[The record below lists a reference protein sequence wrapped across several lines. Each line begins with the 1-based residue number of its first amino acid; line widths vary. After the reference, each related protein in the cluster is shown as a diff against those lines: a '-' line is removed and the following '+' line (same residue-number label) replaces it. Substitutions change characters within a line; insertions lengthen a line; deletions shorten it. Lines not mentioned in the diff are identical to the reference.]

1 MFFNLEKFMI
11 QSFLLAWKNA
21 FVFKG
26 KTSRKDFW
34 FYILANT
41 ILSITLNITQNLLT
55 NLQYASLP
63 SDSLVNDF
71 SLLSEIFAVLS
82 QTIQII
88 SFFYLLG
95 SLIVSLSIQVRRL
108 NDISKKWVWIFIQ
121 IIPILGSI
129 YYVYLMCQPSISV
142 NSQE

>member
-1 MFFNLEKFMI
+1 MI
-11 QSFLLAWKNA
+11 QSLLLAWKNA

-34 FYILANT
+34 FYQLANI
-41 ILSITLNITQNLLT
+41 ILSITLNITQNLFA

-71 SLLSEIFAVLS
+71 SLLSVIFAVLS

-129 YYVYLMCQPSISV
+129 YFIYLMCQPSISA
-142 NSQE
+142 NSEE

>member
-1 MFFNLEKFMI
+1 MI
-11 QSFLLAWKNA
+11 QSLLLAWKNA
-21 FVFKG
+21 FIFKG

-34 FYILANT
+34 FYQLASI

-71 SLLSEIFAVLS
+71 SLLSVIFAVFS
-82 QTIQII
+82 QIILII

-95 SLIVSLSIQVRRL
+95 SLIVGLSIQVRRL

-129 YYVYLMCQPSISV
+129 YYIYLMCQPSISV

>member
-1 MFFNLEKFMI
+1 MI

-34 FYILANT
+34 FFQLASFILFL
-41 ILSITLNITQNLLT
+41 ILNIAQNLLV
-55 NLQYASLP
+55 NLQYAFLI
-63 SDSLVNDF
+63 SDY
-71 SLLSEIFAVLS
+71 SLLSTIFAVIG
-82 QTIQII
+82 QTISIV
-88 SFFYLLG
+88 SFFYILG
-95 SLIVSLSIQVRRL
+95 NFIVGLSISVRRL
-108 NDISKKWVWIFIQ
+108 NDISKKWAWIFIQ

-129 YYVYLMCQPSISV
+129 YFIYLMCQPSFDA

>member
-1 MFFNLEKFMI
+1 MI

-34 FYILANT
+34 FFQLASFILYL
-41 ILSITLNITQNLLT
+41 ILNIAQNLLV
-55 NLQYASLP
+55 NLQYVFFTS
-63 SDSLVNDF
+63 DF
-71 SLLSEIFAVLS
+71 SLLSTIFAVIG
-82 QTIQII
+82 QTISIV
-88 SFFYLLG
+88 SFFYILG
-95 SLIVSLSIQVRRL
+95 NFIVGLSISVRRL
-108 NDISKKWVWIFIQ
+108 NDISKKWTWIFIQ

-129 YYVYLMCQPSISV
+129 YFIYLMCQPSFDA

>member
-1 MFFNLEKFMI
+1 MI

-34 FYILANT
+34 FFQLASFILFL
-41 ILSITLNITQNLLT
+41 ILNIAQNLLV
-55 NLQYASLP
+55 NLQYAFLP
-63 SDSLVNDF
+63 SDSVVSDF
-71 SLLSEIFAVLS
+71 SLLSEIFAV
-82 QTIQII
+82 IGQII
-88 SFFYLLG
+88 SIVSFFYILG
-95 SLIVSLSIQVRRL
+95 NFIVGLSISVRRL
-108 NDISKKWVWIFIQ
+108 NDISKKWAWIFIQ

-129 YYVYLMCQPSISV
+129 YFIYLMCQPSFDG

>member
-1 MFFNLEKFMI
+1 MI

-21 FVFKG
+21 FNFKG

-34 FYILANT
+34 FYILANA
-41 ILSITLNITQNLLT
+41 ILSITLRITQNLFENLT
-55 NLQYASLP
+55 YTLS
-63 SDSLVNDF
+63 STLV
-71 SLLSEIFAVLS
+71 SEIFLFLS
-82 QTIQII
+82 QIIQII
-88 SFFYLLG
+88 AFFYFLG
-95 SLIVSLSIQVRRL
+95 SLIVSTSIQVRRL

-129 YYVYLMCQPSISV
+129 YFIYLMCQPSIAA

>member
-1 MFFNLEKFMI
+1 MI
-11 QSFLLAWKNA
+11 QSFFLAWKNA

-34 FYILANT
+34 FFILANT
-41 ILSITLNITQNLLT
+41 ILSITLSITQNLFE
-55 NLQYASLP
+55 NLAYTLPLSLI
-63 SDSLVNDF
+63 
-71 SLLSEIFAVLS
+71 SEIFLFLS

-129 YYVYLMCQPSISV
+129 YYIYLMCQPSISV

>member
-1 MFFNLEKFMI
+1 MI

-21 FVFKG
+21 FVFTG
-26 KTSRKDFW
+26 RTSRKDFW
-34 FYILANT
+34 FYQLASI
-41 ILSITLNITQNLLT
+41 ILSITLSITQNLFA

-71 SLLSEIFAVLS
+71 SLLSVIFAVFS
-82 QTIQII
+82 QIILII

-95 SLIVSLSIQVRRL
+95 SLIVGLSIQVRRL

-129 YYVYLMCQPSISV
+129 YFIYLMCQPSIPA

>member
-1 MFFNLEKFMI
+1 MI

-34 FYILANT
+34 FFQLAS
-41 ILSITLNITQNLLT
+41 LLLYLTLNIAQNLLV
-55 NLQYASLP
+55 NLQYAFLI
-63 SDSLVNDF
+63 SDY
-71 SLLSEIFAVLS
+71 SLLSTIFAVIG
-82 QTIQII
+82 QTISIV
-88 SFFYLLG
+88 SFFYIFG
-95 SLIVSLSIQVRRL
+95 NFIVGLSISVRRL
-108 NDISKKWVWIFIQ
+108 NDISKKWAWIFIQ

-129 YYVYLMCQPSISV
+129 YFIYLMCQPSFDA

>member
-1 MFFNLEKFMI
+1 MI

-21 FVFKG
+21 FVFTG
-26 KTSRKDFW
+26 RTSRKDFW
-34 FYILANT
+34 FYQLASI

-71 SLLSEIFAVLS
+71 SLLSVIFAVFS
-82 QTIQII
+82 QIILII

-95 SLIVSLSIQVRRL
+95 SLIVGLSIQVRGL

-129 YYVYLMCQPSISV
+129 YYIYLMCQPSISV

>member
-1 MFFNLEKFMI
+1 MI

-34 FYILANT
+34 FFQLASFILFL
-41 ILSITLNITQNLLT
+41 ILNIAQNLLV
-55 NLQYASLP
+55 NLQYAFLP
-63 SDSLVNDF
+63 SDSVVSDF
-71 SLLSEIFAVLS
+71 SLLSEIFAV
-82 QTIQII
+82 IGQII
-88 SFFYLLG
+88 SIVSFFYILG
-95 SLIVSLSIQVRRL
+95 NFIVGLSISVRRL
-108 NDISKKWVWIFIQ
+108 NDISKKWAWIFIQ

-129 YYVYLMCQPSISV
+129 YFIYLMCQPSFDA

>member
-1 MFFNLEKFMI
+1 MI

-34 FYILANT
+34 FFQLASFILFL
-41 ILSITLNITQNLLT
+41 ILNIAQNLLV
-55 NLQYASLP
+55 NLQYAFLP
-63 SDSLVNDF
+63 SDF
-71 SLLSEIFAVLS
+71 SLLSTIFELIV
-82 QTIQII
+82 QTISII
-88 SFFYLLG
+88 SFFYILG
-95 SLIVSLSIQVRRL
+95 NFIVGLSISVRRL
-108 NDISKKWVWIFIQ
+108 NDISKKWAWIFIQ

-129 YYVYLMCQPSISV
+129 YFIYLMCQPSFDG

>member
-1 MFFNLEKFMI
+1 MI

-34 FYILANT
+34 FHHLASFILFVT
-41 ILSITLNITQNLLT
+41 FNITQSLFINLSI
-55 NLQYASLP
+55 YSVIFA
-63 SDSLVNDF
+63 
-71 SLLSEIFAVLS
+71 LLSK
-82 QTIQII
+82 TITII

-95 SLIVSLSIQVRRL
+95 SLIVSTSIQVRRL

-129 YYVYLMCQPSISV
+129 YFIYLMCQPSIAA
-142 NSQE
+142 NLKE

>member
-1 MFFNLEKFMI
+1 MI

-34 FYILANT
+34 FFQLASFILFL
-41 ILSITLNITQNLLT
+41 ILNISENLLV
-55 NLQYASLP
+55 NLQYAFLTS
-63 SDSLVNDF
+63 DF
-71 SLLSEIFAVLS
+71 SLLSTIFAVIG
-82 QTIQII
+82 QTISIV
-88 SFFYLLG
+88 SFFYILG
-95 SLIVSLSIQVRRL
+95 NFIVGLSISVRRL
-108 NDISKKWVWIFIQ
+108 NDISKKWAWIFIQ

-129 YYVYLMCQPSISV
+129 YFIYLMCQPSFDV

>member
-1 MFFNLEKFMI
+1 MI

-34 FYILANT
+34 FFQLASFILFL
-41 ILSITLNITQNLLT
+41 ILNIAQNLLV
-55 NLQYASLP
+55 NLQYVFFT
-63 SDSLVNDF
+63 SDY
-71 SLLSEIFAVLS
+71 SLLSTIFAVIG
-82 QTIQII
+82 QTISLV
-88 SFFYLLG
+88 SFFYILG
-95 SLIVSLSIQVRRL
+95 NFIVGLSISVRRL
-108 NDISKKWVWIFIQ
+108 NDISKKWAWIFIQ

-129 YYVYLMCQPSISV
+129 YFIYLMCQPSFDG

>member
-1 MFFNLEKFMI
+1 MI

-34 FYILANT
+34 FFQLASFILFL
-41 ILSITLNITQNLLT
+41 ILNISQNLLV
-55 NLQYASLP
+55 NLQYAFLTS
-63 SDSLVNDF
+63 DF
-71 SLLSEIFAVLS
+71 SLLSTIFAVIG
-82 QTIQII
+82 QTISIV
-88 SFFYLLG
+88 SFFYILG
-95 SLIVSLSIQVRRL
+95 NFIVGLSISVRRL
-108 NDISKKWVWIFIQ
+108 NDISKKWAWIFIQ

-129 YYVYLMCQPSISV
+129 YFIYLMCQPSFDG

>member
-1 MFFNLEKFMI
+1 MI

-34 FYILANT
+34 FFQLASFILFL
-41 ILSITLNITQNLLT
+41 ILNIAQNLLV
-55 NLQYASLP
+55 NLQYVLLT
-63 SDSLVNDF
+63 SDYSI
-71 SLLSEIFAVLS
+71 LSTIFAVIG
-82 QTIQII
+82 QTISLV
-88 SFFYLLG
+88 SFFYILG
-95 SLIVSLSIQVRRL
+95 NFIVGLSISVRRL
-108 NDISKKWVWIFIQ
+108 NDISKKWAWIFIQ

-129 YYVYLMCQPSISV
+129 YFIYLMCQPSFDA

>member
-1 MFFNLEKFMI
+1 MI

-21 FVFKG
+21 FVFTG
-26 KTSRKDFW
+26 RTSRKDFW
-34 FYILANT
+34 FYQLASI
-41 ILSITLNITQNLLT
+41 ILSITLNITQNLFA

-71 SLLSEIFAVLS
+71 SLLSKIFAVLS
-82 QTIQII
+82 QTIEII
-88 SFFYLLG
+88 SFFYILG
-95 SLIVSLSIQVRRL
+95 SLIVGLSIQVRRL

-129 YYVYLMCQPSISV
+129 YFIYLMCQPSISA

>member
-1 MFFNLEKFMI
+1 MI

-34 FYILANT
+34 FFILANT
-41 ILSITLNITQNLLT
+41 ILSITLSITQNLFE
-55 NLQYASLP
+55 NLAYTLPLSLI
-63 SDSLVNDF
+63 
-71 SLLSEIFAVLS
+71 SEIFLFLS

-129 YYVYLMCQPSISV
+129 YFIYLMCQPSIAA

>member
-1 MFFNLEKFMI
+1 MI

-34 FYILANT
+34 FYQLASI

-71 SLLSEIFAVLS
+71 SLLSVIFAVFS
-82 QTIQII
+82 QIILII

-95 SLIVSLSIQVRRL
+95 SLIVGLSIQVRRL

-129 YYVYLMCQPSISV
+129 YYIYLMCQPSISV

>member
-1 MFFNLEKFMI
+1 MI

-34 FYILANT
+34 FFQLASFILFL
-41 ILSITLNITQNLLT
+41 ILNIAENLLV
-55 NLQYASLP
+55 NLQYVFLT
-63 SDSLVNDF
+63 SDY
-71 SLLSEIFAVLS
+71 SLLSTIFAVIGS
-82 QTIQII
+82 TISLV
-88 SFFYLLG
+88 SFFYILG
-95 SLIVSLSIQVRRL
+95 NFIVGLSISVRRL
-108 NDISKKWVWIFIQ
+108 NDISKKWAWIFIQ

-129 YYVYLMCQPSISV
+129 YFIYLMCQPSFDA

>member
-1 MFFNLEKFMI
+1 MI

-41 ILSITLNITQNLLT
+41 ILSITLSITQNLFA

-71 SLLSEIFAVLS
+71 SLPSVIFSVLS
-82 QTIQII
+82 QIIQII
-88 SFFYLLG
+88 SFLYLLG

-129 YYVYLMCQPSISV
+129 YFIYLMCQPSISA

>member
-1 MFFNLEKFMI
+1 MI

-34 FYILANT
+34 FFQLVSFILFL
-41 ILSITLNITQNLLT
+41 ILKIAQNLLV
-55 NLQYASLP
+55 NLQYVFLV
-63 SDSLVNDF
+63 SDYSF
-71 SLLSEIFAVLS
+71 LSTIFAVIG
-82 QTIQII
+82 QTISIV
-88 SFFYLLG
+88 SFFYILG
-95 SLIVSLSIQVRRL
+95 CFIVDLSISVRRL
-108 NDISKKWVWIFIQ
+108 NDISKKWAWIFIQ

-129 YYVYLMCQPSISV
+129 YFICLMCQPSFDA

>member
-1 MFFNLEKFMI
+1 MI

-34 FYILANT
+34 FFQLASFILFL
-41 ILSITLNITQNLLT
+41 ILNIAQNLLV
-55 NLQYASLP
+55 NLQYAFLTS
-63 SDSLVNDF
+63 DF
-71 SLLSEIFAVLS
+71 SLLSTIFAVIG
-82 QTIQII
+82 QTISIV
-88 SFFYLLG
+88 SFFYFLG
-95 SLIVSLSIQVRRL
+95 NFIVGLSISVRRL
-108 NDISKKWVWIFIQ
+108 NDISKKWAWIFIQ

-129 YYVYLMCQPSISV
+129 YFIYLMCQPSFDG

>member
-1 MFFNLEKFMI
+1 MI

-34 FYILANT
+34 FFQLASFILFL
-41 ILSITLNITQNLLT
+41 ILEISQNLLV
-55 NLQYASLP
+55 NLQYAFFTS
-63 SDSLVNDF
+63 DF
-71 SLLSEIFAVLS
+71 SLLSTIFAVIR
-82 QTIQII
+82 QTISIV
-88 SFFYLLG
+88 SFFYILG
-95 SLIVSLSIQVRRL
+95 NFIVGLSISVRRL
-108 NDISKKWVWIFIQ
+108 NDISKKWAWIFIQ

-129 YYVYLMCQPSISV
+129 YFIYLMCQPSFDG

>member
-1 MFFNLEKFMI
+1 MI

-34 FYILANT
+34 FFQLASFILFL
-41 ILSITLNITQNLLT
+41 ILNIAQNLLV
-55 NLQYASLP
+55 NLQYAFLTS
-63 SDSLVNDF
+63 DF
-71 SLLSEIFAVLS
+71 SLLSEIFAVIG
-82 QTIQII
+82 QTISIV
-88 SFFYLLG
+88 SFFYILG
-95 SLIVSLSIQVRRL
+95 NFIVGLSISVRRL
-108 NDISKKWVWIFIQ
+108 NDISKKWAWIFIQ

-129 YYVYLMCQPSISV
+129 YFIYLMCQPSFDS

>member
-1 MFFNLEKFMI
+1 MI

-34 FYILANT
+34 FFQLASFILFL
-41 ILSITLNITQNLLT
+41 ILTFAQNLLVS
-55 NLQYASLP
+55 LQYYAFFDTDYSFL
-63 SDSLVNDF
+63 NT
-71 SLLSEIFAVLS
+71 IFAVIS
-82 QTIQII
+82 QTISIVSI
-88 SFFYLLG
+88 LYSLG
-95 SLIVSLSIQVRRL
+95 NLIVVLSIWVRRL
-108 NDISKKWVWIFIQ
+108 NDISKKWTWIFIQ

-129 YYVYLMCQPSISV
+129 YFIYLMCQPSFDA

>member
-1 MFFNLEKFMI
+1 MI

-34 FYILANT
+34 FYILANA
-41 ILSITLNITQNLLT
+41 ILSITLRITQNLFENLT
-55 NLQYASLP
+55 YTLSSTLI
-63 SDSLVNDF
+63 
-71 SLLSEIFAVLS
+71 SEIFLFLS
-82 QTIQII
+82 QIIQII

-129 YYVYLMCQPSISV
+129 YFIYLMCQPSIAA

>member
-1 MFFNLEKFMI
+1 MI

-34 FYILANT
+34 FFQLASFILFL
-41 ILSITLNITQNLLT
+41 ILNIAQNLLF
-55 NLQYASLP
+55 NLQYDFLT
-63 SDSLVNDF
+63 SDSVVSDF
-71 SLLSEIFAVLS
+71 SLLSKIFAVIG
-82 QTIQII
+82 QTISLV
-88 SFFYLLG
+88 SFLYILG
-95 SLIVSLSIQVRRL
+95 NFIVGLSISVRRL
-108 NDISKKWVWIFIQ
+108 NDISKKWAWIFIQ

-129 YYVYLMCQPSISV
+129 YFIYLMCQPSFDA

>member
-1 MFFNLEKFMI
+1 MF

-34 FYILANT
+34 FFQLASFILFL
-41 ILSITLNITQNLLT
+41 ILNIAQNLLV
-55 NLQYASLP
+55 NLQYAFLTS
-63 SDSLVNDF
+63 DF
-71 SLLSEIFAVLS
+71 SLLSEIFAVIG
-82 QTIQII
+82 QTISIV
-88 SFFYLLG
+88 SFFYILG
-95 SLIVSLSIQVRRL
+95 NFIVGLSISVRRL
-108 NDISKKWVWIFIQ
+108 NDISKKWAWIFIQ

-129 YYVYLMCQPSISV
+129 YFIYLMCQPSFDG

>member
-1 MFFNLEKFMI
+1 MI

-34 FYILANT
+34 FYQLASI
-41 ILSITLNITQNLLT
+41 ILSITLNITQNLFV

-71 SLLSEIFAVLS
+71 SLLSVIFAVFS
-82 QTIQII
+82 QIILII

-95 SLIVSLSIQVRRL
+95 SLIVGLSIQVRRL

-129 YYVYLMCQPSISV
+129 YYIYLMCKPSISV

>member
-1 MFFNLEKFMI
+1 MI

-34 FYILANT
+34 FFQLASFILFL
-41 ILSITLNITQNLLT
+41 ILNISENLLV
-55 NLQYASLP
+55 NLQYAFLTS
-63 SDSLVNDF
+63 DF
-71 SLLSEIFAVLS
+71 SLLSEIFAVIG
-82 QTIQII
+82 QTISIV
-88 SFFYLLG
+88 SFFYILG
-95 SLIVSLSIQVRRL
+95 NFIVGLSISVRRL
-108 NDISKKWVWIFIQ
+108 NDISKKWAWIFIQ

-129 YYVYLMCQPSISV
+129 YFIYLMCQPSFDG

>member
-1 MFFNLEKFMI
+1 MI

-34 FYILANT
+34 FYQLASI
-41 ILSITLNITQNLLT
+41 ILSITLNITQNLFV

-71 SLLSEIFAVLS
+71 SLLSVIFAVFS
-82 QTIQII
+82 QIILII

-95 SLIVSLSIQVRRL
+95 SLIVGLSIQVRRL

-129 YYVYLMCQPSISV
+129 YYIYLMCQPSISV

>member
-1 MFFNLEKFMI
+1 MI

-21 FVFKG
+21 FVLKG

-34 FYILANT
+34 FYILANA
-41 ILSITLNITQNLLT
+41 ILSITLRITQNLFENLT
-55 NLQYASLP
+55 YTLSSTLI
-63 SDSLVNDF
+63 
-71 SLLSEIFAVLS
+71 SEIFLFLS
-82 QTIQII
+82 QIIQII
-88 SFFYLLG
+88 AFFYLLG

-129 YYVYLMCQPSISV
+129 YFIYLMCQPSIAA